1 MIVSENGSF
10 LNMELPKQG
19 TQMAPMVTK
28 VNESDFLPPSQKKV
42 RYENKLQEDRMLM
55 PP

>member
-28 VNESDFLPPSQKKV
+28 VNASDFLPPSQKKV

>member
-19 TQMAPMVTK
+19 TTMAPMVTR
-28 VNESDFLPPSQKKV
+28 VVAYDMHAN
-42 RYENKLQEDRMLM
+42 
-55 PP
+55 